1 MTELLDIK
9 DVAAILGLPI
19 NTLYDWRYTGRGP
32 KSAKIGKH
40 VVYRRRDIERFIS
53 DAFGE

>member
-9 DVAAILGLPI
+9 DVATILRLPI

-32 KSAKIGKH
+32 KSA
-40 VVYRRRDIERFIS
+40 
-53 DAFGE
+53 